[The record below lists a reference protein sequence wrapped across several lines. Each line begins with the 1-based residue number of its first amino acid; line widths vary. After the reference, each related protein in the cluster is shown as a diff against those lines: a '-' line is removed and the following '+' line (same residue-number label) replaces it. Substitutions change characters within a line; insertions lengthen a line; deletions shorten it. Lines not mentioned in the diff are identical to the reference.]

1 MLNTQDYFDKQL
13 FKLDRE
19 LDDLYRLRRVR
30 VPLDEPIQRGWRRFH
45 VLTDKA
51 SKRPDKEVL
60 LVLLKIIGS
69 MKIRNSPD
77 FRKKRGSGRWRRFIE
92 IEQPLREITLGEW
105 DRRRLPEAWKL
116 YFRQEKRCHF
126 RVWHDAL
133 IFANPEIFE
142 LKVEPNFITEMT
154 LCDPVIEERIAEIK
168 DKLWQGNAIC
178 RLDWLYGYSRPTR
191 DSIRQKIFD
200 KIAKSELREAISME
214 VDLGVFMECIQ
225 IRLQRS
231 KSILSHGY
239 C

>member
-1 MLNTQDYFDKQL
+1 MA
-13 FKLDRE
+13 
-19 LDDLYRLRRVR
+19 RVR
-30 VPLDEPIQRGWRRFH
+30 RFCTRRTRRENSPCNFPIVGISNHWIRLSPAPIQNRTGSFAQSFEKSFRLKNDSRMTWARR
-45 VLTDKA
+45 
-51 SKRPDKEVL
+51 
-60 LVLLKIIGS
+60 
-69 MKIRNSPD
+69 SPT
-77 FRKKRGSGRWRRFIE
+77 GG
-92 IEQPLREITLGEW
+92 QPLREITLGEW

-225 IRLQRS
+225 ISLQRS